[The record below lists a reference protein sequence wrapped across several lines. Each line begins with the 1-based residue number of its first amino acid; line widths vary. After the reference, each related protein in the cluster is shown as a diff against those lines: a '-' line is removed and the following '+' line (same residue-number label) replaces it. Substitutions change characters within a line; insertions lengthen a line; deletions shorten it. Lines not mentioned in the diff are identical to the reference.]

1 MYVYLYFDMLNF
13 GVKNDGVCENGFL
26 EIYDGLD
33 DFFYEFGMYCG
44 ELKFSKIIFRIN
56 QLMIK
61 VVFKF
66 EGENIGW
73 FFLRY
78 ELFVRSVCGSQKF
91 ICVNRQCVKSYVICN
106 GEKECDDGFDE
117 EDCSKIEEFGF
128 FFWYRFWFVSIIG
141 GMLIVGVWFWR
152 VWKKIVVVRFEG
164 DEYYIIILLLSDIEM
179 VLCIAVEFFKFLSY
193 SEVVG

>member
-1 MYVYLYFDMLNF
+1 
-13 GVKNDGVCENGFL
+13 
-26 EIYDGLD
+26 
-33 DFFYEFGMYCG
+33 
-44 ELKFSKIIFRIN
+44 
-56 QLMIK
+56 MIK

-73 FFLRY
+73 FFLCY
-78 ELFVRSVCGSQKF
+78 ELFVRSVCGLQKF
-91 ICVNRQCVKSYVICN
+91 ICVNWQCVKSYVICN

-152 VWKKIVVVRFEG
+152 VWKKIVVVRFEV
-164 DEYYIIILLLSDIEM
+164 DEYYIIILSLSDIEM
-179 VLCIAVEFFKFLSY
+179 VLCIVVEFFKFLSY